1 MTITENQTIGENIKS
16 NIKEC
21 SGCSACANIC
31 PVNAIKM
38 TQDSEGFYKPVID
51 EDKCIFCGACLNI
64 CPVDNNKFSHNE
76 KPKVYAAM
84 ADDNIRKI
92 SSSGGAFSII
102 ANEILEENG
111 IVCGAAFG
119 DNWRVEHIIVDNKK
133 DLSKLRKSKY
143 VQSYISD
150 TLYKE
155 LKRYLDENKKVLFTG
170 VPCQVAGLLNYLQ
183 KDYPNLYTIDLIC
196 AYAPSPKVFE
206 MYLKENF
213 KDEEIQDINF
223 RDKENTDWNCS
234 ILKLKLKLKLKD
246 NSIIDIYDKK
256 YMQPYLDRLFKGSQC
271 ESCKFKKFPRP
282 GDFTIGDF
290 WKIDKFTPNMN
301 DKKGTS
307 AILLNSTKS
316 EELFNKIKNKFSKL
330 KEMPF
335 ESAAWQI
342 DVKHKILKTPACKKF
357 FEDID
362 VKPYNQNIKEAVKE
376 TNVGIT
382 NWWFVNNRGAI
393 LTNYALNEMVKS
405 LGYNALTINY
415 VTPFERKNF
424 STGFAKEFAEKYLQ
438 RTRWINTKNDL
449 TKLNEDIG
457 TFICGSD
464 QIFRYF
470 PCKVHGMLYYFPWVD
485 ADINKLISYSA
496 SFAVHKFEAD
506 KNQTTLVKHYLNR
519 FDYHSVREYDGVD
532 IMRDTFNIDCQQVL
546 DPVFCIDKQKY
557 LDLAE
562 KSTDKLKEDFIAYY
576 IMWPTKENLKIVEHI
591 KKLNG
596 VKKAVHLNPPMSV
609 ENWLWYIINAK
620 FIVTDSF
627 HATCFS
633 MIFNKQFAAIPREIE
648 YPSRFKSLD
657 ELSGLH
663 SRFFYNNKS
672 ILTDK
677 NLLTPIDYTEYNKK
691 IAIEKDRSIEW
702 LKKAITTPK
711 TKQLTEEQRMYDAII
726 QDYNEIID
734 KRVNEIR
741 SKITKPNTFI
751 ENLFSIKTERTKLA
765 TRKIITILGIKI
777 KIRQK

>member
-1 MTITENQTIGENIKS
+1 MTITENQTIGKNIKS
-16 NIKEC
+16 SIKEC
-21 SGCSACANIC
+21 TGCSACANIC
-31 PVNAIKM
+31 PVGAIKII
-38 TQDSEGFYKPVID
+38 QDKEGFYKPEID
-51 EDKCIFCGACLNI
+51 ENKCTSCGACSNI
-64 CPVDNNKFSHNE
+64 CPIQKNIYPKNYQ

-84 ADDNIRKI
+84 ADDTIRKI

-102 ANEILEENG
+102 ANKILDDNG

-119 DNWRVEHIIVDNKK
+119 NNLRVEHIIVDNKE
-133 DLSKLRKSKY
+133 DLAKLRKSKY
-143 VQSYISD
+143 VQSYISES
-150 TLYKE
+150 LYRE
-155 LKRYLDENKKVLFTG
+155 LKKHLDTGKKVLFSG
-170 VPCQVAGLLNYLQ
+170 VPCQVSGLLNYLK
-183 KDYPNLYTIDLIC
+183 KDYENLYTIDLIC
-196 AYAPSPKVFE
+196 AYAPSAKVFD

-213 KDEEIQDINF
+213 GKENLQAVEF
-223 RDKENTDWNCS
+223 RDKESTDWNCS
-234 ILKLKLKLKLKD
+234 ILKLKLKD
-246 NSIIDIYDKK
+246 NNIIYDKN

-290 WKIDKFTPNMN
+290 WKIDKFTTNMN

-307 AILLNSTKS
+307 AILINTKKG
-316 EELFNKIKNKFSKL
+316 EEFFKKIENKFSKL

-362 VKPYNQNIKEAVKE
+362 IKPYNQNIKDAVKQ

-424 STGFAKEFAEKYLQ
+424 NTGFAKEFAEKYLQ
-438 RTRWINTKNDL
+438 RTRWINTKKDL
-449 TKLNEDIG
+449 IKLNDEIG

-485 ADINKLISYSA
+485 ADENKLISYSA

-506 KNQTTLVKHYLNR
+506 KKQTTLVKHYLNR

-532 IMRDTFNIDCQQVL
+532 IMKDTFNIDCPQVL

-557 LDLAE
+557 IDLAE

-591 KKLNG
+591 KNLNG

-648 YPSRFKSLD
+648 YPSRFKTLD

-672 ILTDK
+672 IFNDE
-677 NLLTPIDYTEYNKK
+677 NLLTPIDYTKYNQK
-691 IAIEKDRSIEW
+691 ISLEKERSIEW
-702 LKKAITTPK
+702 LRKALTAPKNKK
-711 TKQLTEEQRMYDAII
+711 LTEEQRMYDAII
-726 QDYNEIID
+726 QDYNETID
-734 KRVNEIR
+734 KRINEIR
-741 SKITKPNTFI
+741 NTIKKPNTFVQ
-751 ENLFSIKTERTKLA
+751 NLFSINTERTKLA
-765 TRKIITILGIKI
+765 TRKIITIFGIKI